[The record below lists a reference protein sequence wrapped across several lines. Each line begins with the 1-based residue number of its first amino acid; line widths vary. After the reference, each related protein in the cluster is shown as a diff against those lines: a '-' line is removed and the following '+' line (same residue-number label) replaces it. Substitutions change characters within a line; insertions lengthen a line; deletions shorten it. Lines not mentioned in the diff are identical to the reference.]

1 MDQPDLLD
9 DGRSDARGP
18 RIPPALWRAWPVVVL
33 AVAVGLVTSRWSDAP
48 PTPAPP
54 AASPSVGVPTGK
66 QAARSDIQV
75 ALFALS
81 QRNAHIRDVPARYRD
96 AASRA
101 SAMRDG
107 RTPGN
112 FFLALAY
119 DKTLYGELLVQS
131 VALTFVEI
139 GPLQWSHAEFDA
151 YADPAHRDISKPLDS
166 FLAVDTALHLGHDPD
181 FSAGAFGPARL
192 LGMNVEEAQ
201 AVAAIYDILDGSG
214 VREAMPN

>member
-9 DGRSDARGP
+9 DGRSDARRP
-18 RIPPALWRAWPVVVL
+18 RIPPVLWRAWPVIVLVV
-33 AVAVGLVTSRWSDAP
+33 AAGLVTSRWSDAP
-48 PTPAPP
+48 SAQPP
-54 AASPSVGVPTGK
+54 SASSPSVSK
-66 QAARSDIQV
+66 QAARSDITS
-75 ALFALS
+75 ALFAVS

-96 AASRA
+96 AASLA

-119 DKTLYGELLVQS
+119 EKTLYGELLVRS
-131 VALTFVEI
+131 VALTFVDI
-139 GPLQWSHAEFDA
+139 GPVQWSHAEFDA
-151 YADPAHRDISKPLDS
+151 YADPAFRDISKPLDS

-192 LGMNVEEAQ
+192 LGMNVDEAQ
-201 AVAAIYDILDGSG
+201 AVAAIYDVLNGAGIRAD
-214 VREAMPN
+214 

>member
-18 RIPPALWRAWPVVVL
+18 RIPPVLWRAWPVVLLVVT
-33 AVAVGLVTSRWSDAP
+33 AALVTSRWSDAP
-48 PTPAPP
+48 PAPPSP
-54 AASPSVGVPTGK
+54 AASPSVGK
-66 QAARSDIQV
+66 QAARSAITS
-75 ALFALS
+75 AIFAVS
-81 QRNAHIRDVPARYRD
+81 QRNARIRDVPARYRD
-96 AASRA
+96 AASLA

-139 GPLQWSHAEFDA
+139 GPVQWSHAEFDA

-166 FLAVDTALHLGHDPD
+166 FLAVDTALHLGHQPD
-181 FSAGAFGPARL
+181 FSTGAFGPARL
-192 LGMNVEEAQ
+192 LGMSVDEAQ

-214 VREAMPN
+214 VREALPN

>member
-18 RIPPALWRAWPVVVL
+18 RVPPVLWRALPVVVL
-33 AVAVGLVTSRWSDAP
+33 AVAVGLVTSRWSDTP
-48 PTPAPP
+48 PTPHAPP
-54 AASPSVGVPTGK
+54 ASPPVGF
-66 QAARSDIQV
+66 AAAEKGVRSDIRV
-75 ALFALS
+75 GLFALS
-81 QRNAHIRDVPARYRD
+81 QRNTHIRAVPARYRD

-131 VALTFVEI
+131 VALTFVSI
-139 GPLQWSHAEFDA
+139 GPVQWSHVEFDR
-151 YADPAHRDISKPLDS
+151 YADPGYRDISKPLDS
-166 FLAVDTALHLGHDPD
+166 FLAVDTALHLGHEPD

-192 LGMNVEEAQ
+192 LGMNVDEAQ
-201 AVAAIYDILDGSG
+201 AVAAIYDVLDGAG
-214 VREAMPN
+214 VRDGMPK

>member
-9 DGRSDARGP
+9 DGRPDARGP
-18 RIPPALWRAWPVVVL
+18 RLPPALRRVWPVVVL
-33 AVAVGLVTSRWSDAP
+33 AVAVGVVTSRWSDAP
-48 PTPAPP
+48 PTPLP
-54 AASPSVGVPTGK
+54 AASPSSGGPAHT
-66 QAARSDIQV
+66 QAARADIQG

-101 SAMRDG
+101 SAMRGG

-112 FFLALAY
+112 FFLAVAY

-139 GPLQWSHAEFDA
+139 GPVQWSHAEFDR
-151 YADPAHRDISKPLDS
+151 YADPEYRDISKPLDS
-166 FLAVDTALHLGHDPD
+166 FLAVDTALHRGSAPD

-192 LGMNVEEAQ
+192 LGMDVEEAQ
-201 AVAAIYDILDGSG
+201 AVTAIYDVLNGAG
-214 VREAMPN
+214 Q

>member
-18 RIPPALWRAWPVVVL
+18 RIPPVLWRAWPVVLLV
-33 AVAVGLVTSRWSDAP
+33 VAAGLVTSRWSDAP
-48 PTPAPP
+48 PVPPSP
-54 AASPSVGVPTGK
+54 AASPSVGQP
-66 QAARSDIQV
+66 AARSAITS
-75 ALFALS
+75 AIFAVS
-81 QRNAHIRDVPARYRD
+81 QRNARIRDVPARYRD
-96 AASRA
+96 AASLA
-101 SAMRDG
+101 SAIRDG

-131 VALTFVEI
+131 VALTFVNI
-139 GPLQWSHAEFDA
+139 GPVQWSHAEFDA

-166 FLAVDTALHLGHDPD
+166 FLAVDTALHLGHEPD
-181 FSAGAFGPARL
+181 FSTGAFGPARL
-192 LGMNVEEAQ
+192 LGMSVDEAQ

-214 VREAMPN
+214 VREALPN

>member
-1 MDQPDLLD
+1 M
-9 DGRSDARGP
+9 
-18 RIPPALWRAWPVVVL
+18 VVL
-33 AVAVGLVTSRWSDAP
+33 VVAVALVTSRWSDAP
-48 PTPAPP
+48 PTQPTP
-54 AASPSVGVPTGK
+54 AASPSVGKPT
-66 QAARSDIQV
+66 ARTDI
-75 ALFALS
+75 AGGLFARS
-81 QRNAHIRDVPARYRD
+81 QRNAHIRDVPTRYRD
-96 AASRA
+96 AASLA

-131 VALTFVEI
+131 IALTFVQI

-151 YADPAHRDISKPLDS
+151 YADPAYRDISKPLDS

-192 LGMNVEEAQ
+192 LGMNVDEAQ
-201 AVAAIYDILDGSG
+201 AVAAIYDVLNGAGIRAD
-214 VREAMPN
+214 